1 MKWIV
6 NCLLDVIIFLWSMW
20 VCAWRRASLD
30 APFRKWFIKCKNAK
44 KKSGRIIWKEFF
56 AIMKYLTLHYIQRHG
71 EAEKYYEYESYVD
84 MTPFTYE
91 NRGRYT
97 EDDWDML
104 VGMQYGLYEQP
115 QTNLPNNKKSNVQE
129 QIDVKKELSS
139 RQMEEPVHAEQVIN
153 NQIENAIPVQPE
165 ESLQQ
170 EQPTYIEEEEKS
182 KTWLYVLLAVLI
194 GGAIW
199 YFFINDSEK
208 STSNDNANPVE
219 MTDNTSEEVIDNTP
233 VENEEEVEASTP
245 LAFLEQFYKG
255 NLNDADYVKQHVT
268 ANVLNKLKRDY
279 KSKCPS
285 GNCLAT
291 WVFTAYPPGS
301 DLELEEGPIIANDS
315 ETGKYSVLYKYY
327 SQRQSGRIYKHRGLL
342 ISVTE
347 IDGKYLISDY
357 ELAMPDIVQN
367 QDDLSNNS
375 DGQYYL
381 RDGRLFLHLIKE
393 GQKIEADFNF
403 RDGTYVSATYDFSC
417 IINNENKFCTDVYKN
432 GKKMGMIEGT
442 FEDGVIKVDVGVDN
456 KYSGS
461 YELKVNQNE

>member
-1 MKWIV
+1 MKECP
-6 NCLLDVIIFLWSMW
+6 NCKSMMEDDELFCHECGTKQEIGKAETLEEESPTLEEQYCVHCGESIEVGSVYCPYCGKPQEVEVI
-20 VCAWRRASLD
+20 
-30 APFRKWFIKCKNAK
+30 
-44 KKSGRIIWKEFF
+44 
-56 AIMKYLTLHYIQRHG
+56 
-71 EAEKYYEYESYVD
+71 EAE
-84 MTPFTYE
+84 TQI
-91 NRGRYT
+91 
-97 EDDWDML
+97 EDSKP
-104 VGMQYGLYEQP
+104 E
-115 QTNLPNNKKSNVQE
+115 
-129 QIDVKKELSS
+129 
-139 RQMEEPVHAEQVIN
+139 EEPVVEEKHEPEEKV
-153 NQIENAIPVQPE
+153 EEREVPVQEEPE
-165 ESLQQ
+165 

-182 KTWLYVLLAVLI
+182 KTWIYVLLAVLI

-255 NLNDADYVKQHVT
+255 NLNDADYIKQHVT